1 VTPRAW
7 LLVAGVVLFGCAA
20 LLAVL
25 RGEGSPPQISAPES
39 AVVGLEPTAIS
50 IDLDDVGAGLR
61 QVRVVLAHAGGE
73 VTLLDEHYA
82 GNWLMGGSPPQTQLR
97 LEVPV
102 NAAAV
107 ENLGDEAILRI
118 TASDWSLRG
127 LFGGNQVDFEVRV
140 TIDLVPPRI
149 QVASGLTYVTRGG
162 AGAVVYKVSEP
173 TREDG
178 VRVGEATF
186 RGYPIVPA
194 NGAGDVAPA
203 GDRIALFAVPVDGPP
218 KPVVRVFARDAA
230 GNRATAEWPAVVKER
245 VLPEAQVTLPPSF
258 MSGVVRGLAQEL
270 AIKGGNPAAKFH
282 KINTDVRRAN
292 ELEIRRTL
300 SESAPEPLWNG
311 AFEQMRNS
319 RVTSRFG
326 EKRRYFVNGTEVSK
340 AWHLGY
346 DLASTKASPITAAN
360 AGRVVF
366 ARNLGIYGN
375 CVLIDHGLGLA
386 SLYGHLSRIDVAV
399 GDRVAKG
406 DRLGLSGMTGLAG
419 GDHLHFAILVGDS
432 YVDPLEWWDPKWVRT
447 HIEDRLVRSSP

>member
-1 VTPRAW
+1 
-7 LLVAGVVLFGCAA
+7 
-20 LLAVL
+20 
-25 RGEGSPPQISAPES
+25 
-39 AVVGLEPTAIS
+39 
-50 IDLDDVGAGLR
+50 
-61 QVRVVLAHAGGE
+61 
-73 VTLLDEHYA
+73 
-82 GNWLMGGSPPQTQLR
+82 
-97 LEVPV
+97 
-102 NAAAV
+102 
-107 ENLGDEAILRI
+107 
-118 TASDWSLRG
+118 
-127 LFGGNQVDFEVRV
+127 
-140 TIDLVPPRI
+140 
-149 QVASGLTYVTRGG
+149 
-162 AGAVVYKVSEP
+162 
-173 TREDG
+173 
-178 VRVGEATF
+178 
-186 RGYPIVPA
+186 
-194 NGAGDVAPA
+194 
-203 GDRIALFAVPVDGPP
+203 
-218 KPVVRVFARDAA
+218 
-230 GNRATAEWPAVVKER
+230 VKER

-258 MSGVVRGLAQEL
+258 MSGVVRGVAQEL